1 MQNSQQTYIRLR
13 SYLLCFC
20 LLFGDITPIMIKKKN
35 KKKTNKQ
42 KKTLSKLQPQDF
54 PAFSRLLMNKI
65 CEIQESSLSRKF
77 CRAMKCW
84 VSGCK
89 PSIFQGNRT
98 LVLKLPLLNT
108 TAPRDF
114 PPGTLDPRTG
124 AYIACSRACNCV
136 WGWGWEQEGENEN
149 WLQNIKTTPN

>member
-1 MQNSQQTYIRLR
+1 MQNSQQTYIRLP

-20 LLFGDITPIMIKKKN
+20 LLFGDITPVMIKKT
-35 KKKTNKQ
+35 KKQT

-54 PAFSRLLMNKI
+54 PAFSCLLMNKI
-65 CEIQESSLSRKF
+65 CETQESSLSRKF
-77 CRAMKCW
+77 CRAMKRW
-84 VSGCK
+84 VSGCQ

-98 LVLKLPLLNT
+98 LVLKLPLRNT

-124 AYIACSRACNCV
+124 AYIACSRACKCV
-136 WGWGWEQEGENEN
+136 WGWGR
-149 WLQNIKTTPN
+149 